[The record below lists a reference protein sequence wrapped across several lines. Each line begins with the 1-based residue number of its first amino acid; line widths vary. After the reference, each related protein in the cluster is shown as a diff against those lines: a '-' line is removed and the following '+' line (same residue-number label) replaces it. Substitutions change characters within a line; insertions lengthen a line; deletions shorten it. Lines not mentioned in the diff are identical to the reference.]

1 MKKVGR
7 RKRERERDKQRQ
19 ASRKDDYAG
28 DVVGIFHFPAT
39 FLPLHLT
46 RESRG
51 REGERG
57 SEKGGQCLLAGTVGS
72 IIILCRP
79 SLFSL
84 SLFLSPI
91 SWIQLEK
98 RCMYLKCFSID
109 K

>member
-1 MKKVGR
+1 MAKIE
-7 RKRERERDKQRQ
+7 ERESEREGERETASQL
-19 ASRKDDYAG
+19 SRKDDYAG

-51 REGERG
+51 GRSQRERG
-57 SEKGGQCLLAGTVGS
+57 SRDVSGRNSVGS
-72 IIILCRP
+72 IIIL
-79 SLFSL
+79 SL
-84 SLFLSPI
+84 SRSLALL
-91 SWIQLEK
+91 LEK